1 MRYIEWPPLRR
12 RSTTFPCHRS
22 NLLPNPRSCPSP
34 SQFTSPATS
43 PPSAGAP
50 LSAGTAAAA
59 AALFS
64 TSARVDP
71 KGGDCDQVLPSSG
84 KSGTINLIV
93 RPFIN
98 SVWFFLFTADRE
110 ESLKGSFR
118 PDLCCTCR
126 TIAAATSSLT

>member
-22 NLLPNPRSCPSP
+22 NLLPSPRSFPSP

-50 LSAGTAAAA
+50 LSAGTAAA

-98 SVWFFLFTADRE
+98 SVWFFCLPQTVKN
-110 ESLKGSFR
+110 L
-118 PDLCCTCR
+118 
-126 TIAAATSSLT
+126 